1 MTSRKPTDIDRGDVE
16 PATSLQANR
25 RSRESSAQK
34 TVSVVL
40 PVFNEVAVLTELNER
55 LQNTLAETN
64 HDFEIVFV
72 NDGSRDGSSELL
84 DSIAAEYSNVRVIHF
99 SRNFGHQS
107 ALQAG
112 LTAAR
117 GDAVVIMDSDLQDG
131 ADAIPKF
138 LAKWE
143 DGYQVVYAVRE
154 NRKEN
159 AIKRALF
166 FSFYRLLKAV
176 SAQNIP
182 CDAGNFGLIDRRV
195 ANHIVHLPE
204 QSRFYPGLRH
214 WVGFSQ
220 CGVVVERHERHDGQ
234 PRVSFWG
241 LLSLART
248 AVFSFS
254 TLPLTLFYVVAI
266 VSMVVCVGLTGFTL
280 YHKIFTDLAIPGWAS
295 GVITASFFG
304 TLNALGIA
312 VLGEYVIRIFDQV
325 RARPQF
331 IIERTV
337 NMYPPQETTQRVATS
352 SMSELDDDSA
362 ALVDSSGAD
371 LASEPNRIRH
381 L

>member
-1 MTSRKPTDIDRGDVE
+1 MTSRKPTDIDPGVDSAFGAPFQN
-16 PATSLQANR
+16 PAANHDLAAKNVA
-25 RSRESSAQK
+25 AQK

-40 PVFNEVAVLTELNER
+40 PVFNEVAVLAELNET
-55 LQNTLAETN
+55 LQNALAETGY
-64 HDFEIVFV
+64 DFEIVFV
-72 NDGSRDGSSELL
+72 NDGSIDGSTELL
-84 DSIAAEYSNVRVIHF
+84 DEIASEYSNVRVIHF

-117 GDAVVIMDSDLQDG
+117 GDAVIIMDSDLQDG
-131 ADAIPKF
+131 TDAIPLF

-143 DGYQVVYAVRE
+143 EGFQVVYAIRE
-154 NRKEN
+154 KRKEN
-159 AIKRALF
+159 IVKRMLF
-166 FSFYRLLKAV
+166 FGFYRLLNAV
-176 SAQNIP
+176 SSQDIP

-214 WVGFSQ
+214 WVGFNQ

-241 LLSLART
+241 LLRLART

-254 TLPLTLFYVVAI
+254 TLPLMLFYAVAVI
-266 VSMVVCVGLTGFTL
+266 SMVVCMGLTGFTL
-280 YHKIFTDLAIPGWAS
+280 YHKVFTQLAIPGWAS

-312 VLGEYVIRIFDQV
+312 VLGEYVVRIFDQV

-337 NMYPPQETTQRVATS
+337 NMYVPKEVVQEDHVRDSEQDVLTS
-352 SMSELDDDSA
+352 INQ
-362 ALVDSSGAD
+362 VV
-371 LASEPNRIRH
+371 
-381 L
+381 

>member
-25 RSRESSAQK
+25 RSRESSAPK

-40 PVFNEVAVLTELNER
+40 PVFNEVAVLSELNER
-55 LQNTLAETN
+55 LQNTLAETDY
-64 HDFEIVFV
+64 DFEIVFV

-154 NRKEN
+154 KRKES

-166 FSFYRLLKAV
+166 YSFYRMLRAV
-176 SAQNIP
+176 SAHNIP

-254 TLPLTLFYVVAI
+254 TLPLTLFYGVAI

-337 NMYPPQETTQRVATS
+337 NMYPPHETTQRVATS
-352 SMSELDDDSA
+352 SMRELDDDSA
-362 ALVDSSGAD
+362 ALVDSSGAN
-371 LASEPNRIRH
+371 LASEPNRFRH